1 MYIFGSNIT
10 ALLKDLQSL
19 SVSVSLKK
27 KERKQEKNE
36 NERIRVRSENTRVP
50 PVSASTAT

>member
-1 MYIFGSNIT
+1 LYIFDSNIL
-10 ALLKDLQSL
+10 ALLKGLQSL
-19 SVSVSLKK
+19 SVSVYLKK
-27 KERKQEKNE
+27 KKTRKNK